1 MRDDPL
7 IHAINVVRNYNIPMK
22 RSLNSFIS
30 DNIDDVQRDL
40 DEIKDN
46 VSNSTSSKMQF
57 YKLINPDCY
66 VHSIYDSNVKV
77 NELERISWTR
87 MRVSAHSL
95 AIESG
100 RWNRR
105 GRCRLPIEE
114 RVCTCGLVLTEQNV
128 IEACPRT
135 AQLRNQYNYSTVG
148 NIFNMSD
155 YALMCKIAHRILS
168 EYQ

>member
-1 MRDDPL
+1 
-7 IHAINVVRNYNIPMK
+7 
-22 RSLNSFIS
+22 
-30 DNIDDVQRDL
+30 
-40 DEIKDN
+40 
-46 VSNSTSSKMQF
+46 MQF
-57 YKLINPDCY
+57 YKSINPDCH
-66 VHSIYDSNVKV
+66 VHSVYNSRVKV

-105 GRCRLPIEE
+105 GMGRLPVEE
-114 RVCTCGLVLTEQNV
+114 RVCTCGLVQTEQHV
-128 IEACPRT
+128 TEACPRT

-155 YALMCKIAHRILS
+155 CALMCKIVHRILS